1 MFLIGSS
8 GTGKTLALVNALKTK
23 VAFYKR
29 QKKQIKILLLAHRFS
44 EEWAKDMKSD
54 KYGLQSIIK
63 EYQCE
68 PMKLEDAE
76 QLFKGKTFCQII
88 LCQNL
93 DFQTHSLQNMVL
105 FMNGITCLKQSTVW
119 SKQSKRKMRK
129 KTMTANGFFSL
140 MSSLP

>member
-54 KYGLQSIIK
+54 KYGLQTIIK

-68 PMKLEDAE
+68 PMVLKDSSMSKLST
-76 QLFKGKTFCQII
+76 LSFFNNSIRFKLIHYRRI
-88 LCQNL
+88 W
-93 DFQTHSLQNMVL
+93 V
-105 FMNGITCLKQSTVW
+105 CL
-119 SKQSKRKMRK
+119 
-129 KTMTANGFFSL
+129 
-140 MSSLP
+140 

>member
-23 VAFYKR
+23 VAYYRR
-29 QKKQIKILLLAHRFS
+29 QNKQVKVLLCTGEWS

-68 PMKLEDAE
+68 PMDLEDAE
-76 QLFKGKTFCQII
+76 QLFKGKTSAKSYI
-88 LCQNL
+88 
-93 DFQTHSLQNMVL
+93 
-105 FMNGITCLKQSTVW
+105 
-119 SKQSKRKMRK
+119 
-129 KTMTANGFFSL
+129 
-140 MSSLP
+140 